1 MPRTNGKSRTGL
13 YAVGAIVL
21 IALEVLAAWA
31 LVELSGWLRL
41 TGFLLHV
48 VVAAAFFKLL
58 RWHSHT
64 RRDGNAS
71 FSVIALLMTLA
82 VPAYGIIIMA
92 LFPFLLQRVHV
103 RSDDYFSWLEPQPE
117 AQHIDMLLEEIRAA
131 DREQILRE
139 VADIA
144 SFQDIFLDN
153 DLRAQENAITKLSLL
168 ANREA
173 VLILQAV
180 LRTSRSDTRILAA
193 TALQEIEEKTLHRI
207 EELNSQIAEEP
218 QTSSHL
224 LELARTCDLYCH
236 LAVQND
242 ASLLLYQDMARE
254 NYEHYLTLE
263 PDDKNAFF
271 EYGRLLLRIGEAAA
285 AEHIFRKLARENP
298 DYVNA
303 KIWLAEACFKQNKIK
318 EVRALCAHLATTPE
332 LPPLCEDAVLWW
344 TIDDFVAEH
353 LRERV

>member
-48 VVAAAFFKLL
+48 MVAAAFFKLL

-64 RRDGNAS
+64 SRDGNAS

-224 LELARTCDLYCH
+224 LKLARTCDLYCH
-236 LAVQND
+236 LSVQND
-242 ASLLLYQDMARE
+242 ASLILYQDMARE